1 MNYARHARGNA
12 GNGANIDKHHR
23 QGIFLGVPP
32 LGRGEGKIIGII
44 YFQVK
49 IFSFF
54 RKYDGTA
61 GFAKKLLKNQ
71 YCTSAPR
78 ITSEIPQLLPKTTKC
93 FGQMQNLWKLKSEL
107 VIGAAKVISLS

>member
-1 MNYARHARGNA
+1 MNYARHALGNA

-32 LGRGEGKIIGII
+32 LERGEGKIIGII

-49 IFSFF
+49 YFLSG
-54 RKYDGTA
+54 DGTV

-78 ITSEIPQLLPKTTKC
+78 ITSEIPQLVPKTTKC